1 MQNYINCCKFT
12 VDDFSSDPES
22 TADMEE
28 RMKSLKRLREEN
40 RLKHI
45 SLMNKIEE
53 EQENQAYLN
62 AEARAEIKKQ
72 REAADI
78 DEVRNIYNSF
88 AVFLTVYVMMHV

>member
-1 MQNYINCCKFT
+1 
-12 VDDFSSDPES
+12 
-22 TADMEE
+22 
-28 RMKSLKRLREEN
+28 
-40 RLKHI
+40 
-45 SLMNKIEE
+45 MNKIEE

-88 AVFLTVYVMMHV
+88 AVFFDCICDNAYIITCMVLRRGAEMHSKLITTKKFLRQSKRKKRPS

>member
-1 MQNYINCCKFT
+1 M
-12 VDDFSSDPES
+12 
-22 TADMEE
+22 
-28 RMKSLKRLREEN
+28 KRLREEN

-45 SLMNKIEE
+45 SLMNQMEE

-88 AVFLTVYVMMHV
+88 ADLSVYVMMHL